1 MLIYLGSLK
10 TIEAYNCI
18 KPINNRILLGINY
31 SSVDLYPIF
40 FLFRNPFI
48 HPGNVA
54 SEAFAKVDSSSPSP
68 VITNEKYWKT
78 GPQHSSTRWMLRILV
93 ICGDSHNKDC

>member
-54 SEAFAKVDSSSPSP
+54 SEAFAIVDSSSPTP
-68 VITNEKYWKT
+68 
-78 GPQHSSTRWMLRILV
+78 
-93 ICGDSHNKDC
+93 